1 MLSWLHLILFFYNS
15 LFPKRPAPTPAPFG
29 GPGWSRFLHT
39 FFSGDFCCMIWGFA
53 RCQAPPGSRHY
64 IFSMGILRNL
74 WFATVTGLGGRSN
87 AWCIFVIFFDAFRH
101 GLRFFFRLKMHVGQW
116 RWSWTCQMSLSL
128 YVWPHCWGTKIQ
140 PRIKKHISTSSS
152 TSVSKIPSTPDELSR
167 SIDKLGIFGHLRLR
181 IAGPPPHPPPHYPP
195 VAAAPGWTEEGELV
209 TSAWS
214 GDIFRKLISNFTPF
228 ISILVSNA
236 FILDQIWIPFN
247 LDSS

>member
-1 MLSWLHLILFFYNS
+1 MLSWLQLILCFLNS
-15 LFPKRPAPTPAPFG
+15 PFSEKASAG
-29 GPGWSRFLHT
+29 AGAVRGPGWSRFLHT

-53 RCQAPPGSRHY
+53 RCQAPPGWRHY

-74 WFATVTGLGGRSN
+74 EFATVTGLGGS
-87 AWCIFVIFFDAFRH
+87 
-101 GLRFFFRLKMHVGQW
+101 LKMHVGQW
-116 RWSWTCQMSLSL
+116 RWSWTYQMSLAL
-128 YVWPHCWGTKIQ
+128 YVWSHCWGTKIQ

-152 TSVSKIPSTPDELSR
+152 TSVSNIPSTPDELSR

-214 GDIFRKLISNFTPF
+214 GDIFRRFISNFAPL

>member
-1 MLSWLHLILFFYNS
+1 MLSWLHLILCFFNS
-15 LFPKRPAPTPAPFG
+15 LFPKRPAPAPAPFG
-29 GPGWSRFLHT
+29 GLGDPVVCTPFFQVIFVAWFGVLQDARHHQDDDIT
-39 FFSGDFCCMIWGFA
+39 F
-53 RCQAPPGSRHY
+53 
-64 IFSMGILRNL
+64 RNL
-74 WFATVTGLGGRSN
+74 EFATDTGLGGRSN

-128 YVWPHCWGTKIQ
+128 YVWSYCWGTKIQ
-140 PRIKKHISTSSS
+140 PQIKKTYIYIFINHCFKHPIYTGWVIKSYR
-152 TSVSKIPSTPDELSR
+152 L
-167 SIDKLGIFGHLRLR
+167 KLRIFGHLRLR